1 MEFTQKDIDALV
13 TSMLNYY
20 LLVKCGAIKDEKM
33 TPQFLDAVKEINRK
47 GIYIL
52 ENF

>member
-1 MEFTQKDIDALV
+1 MDFTQKDTDALV

-20 LLVKCGAIKDEKM
+20 LLVKCGALKDKNLG
-33 TPQFLDAVKEINRK
+33 PQFLEAVREIHKK

-52 ENF
+52 EN